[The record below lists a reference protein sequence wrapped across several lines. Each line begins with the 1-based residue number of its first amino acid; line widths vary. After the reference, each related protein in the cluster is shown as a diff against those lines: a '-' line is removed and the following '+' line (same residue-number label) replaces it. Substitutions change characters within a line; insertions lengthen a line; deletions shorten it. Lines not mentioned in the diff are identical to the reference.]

1 MGCLRLRLEEL
12 DAEQQRHATM
22 EAELAEAKAGA
33 EMAQQEQREA
43 MEKAKALR
51 KSLGAKDEVSQ
62 LQTDLAKGRQLCGEA
77 SEACMEL
84 KKKID
89 MLQAQVDV

>member
-1 MGCLRLRLEEL
+1 MLQAPR
-12 DAEQQRHATM
+12 
-22 EAELAEAKAGA
+22 KA
-33 EMAQQEQREA
+33 
-43 MEKAKALR
+43 
-51 KSLGAKDEVSQ
+51 LGAKDEVSQ

-84 KKKID
+84 KKID